1 MTNIFT
7 YLSFRAF
14 LKDAFEYLKANRR
27 GFSHRSFAKTAGFS
41 SSNYIML
48 VIQGKRNLSSDGIQK
63 IAKALKLK
71 KGETEFFE
79 NLVRFDQAT
88 SDTEKNFYYSKIAAN
103 KKYAEARTL
112 EKGEYEYYSKWYVP
126 AIREMILLK
135 NFKEDPEWIAS
146 TLTPQITPKEA
157 EAALKLLFD
166 LNMISKSGN
175 GRVEQASKHIFSG
188 DEVASLAIAN
198 YHREMIAKAASSIE
212 AVDPGLREIGAITF
226 AVSKEKLA
234 EAKKMIREFRSRLS
248 GFLAEEESGDAVYQF
263 NFQLFNTTKIDEEK
277 NDK

>member
-126 AIREMILLK
+126 AIREMVLLK

-166 LNMISKSGN
+166 LNMISKSG
-175 GRVEQASKHIFSG
+175 K
-188 DEVASLAIAN
+188 
-198 YHREMIAKAASSIE
+198 
-212 AVDPGLREIGAITF
+212 P
-226 AVSKEKLA
+226 
-234 EAKKMIREFRSRLS
+234 
-248 GFLAEEESGDAVYQF
+248 
-263 NFQLFNTTKIDEEK
+263 
-277 NDK
+277 